1 MKKVIFPVL
10 VLAFYLVPEQAKAD
24 FTFGE
29 MVNLKSVIPVIDP
42 DYDTIDCFSYDG
54 LEIYLESVRPGGSS
68 SCDIWVLKRDSIHD
82 DWGMPENLGHG
93 VNSPKDE
100 AHASISGDGLTLYFT
115 SDQPGGYGDFD
126 IWMATRSSKN
136 DPWGEAVNMGPK
148 INSNSWDISPWV
160 SADGLEFYFCSSRSG
175 GYGGLDIYLIK
186 RSTMNDPWDQPE
198 NLGPVVNSSYNE
210 VNVHLSPDSLLLL
223 FSELMGE
230 TPRPGGYGGTDIW
243 MARRASISAPWES
256 PSNLGSQVNGSVHDK
271 APCISID
278 GSMLY
283 LTTIT
288 YDDIWDNWQVPILHI
303 VDLNG
308 DGIVNADDMCIMV
321 DNWGTDNQ
329 LCDIGPM
336 PWGDGVVDIQDL
348 IVLAEHLFEEFPPAE
363 PAE

>member
-1 MKKVIFPVL
+1 LAVTLVISDGS
-10 VLAFYLVPEQAKAD
+10 AKAD

-29 MVNLKSVIPVIDP
+29 PVNLKAIIPVIDP

-54 LEIYLESVRPGGSS
+54 LEIYLESVRPGGYGI
-68 SCDIWVLKRDSIHD
+68 CDIWVVKRDSID
-82 DWGMPENLGHG
+82 EDWSPPENLGPS
-93 VNSPKDE
+93 VNSPKGQ

-115 SDQPGGYGDFD
+115 SDRPDGHGDYD
-126 IWMATRSSKN
+126 IWMTTRPSRN
-136 DPWGEAVNMGPK
+136 DPWGEAVNMGSK
-148 INSNSWDISPWV
+148 INSTSWDISPWI
-160 SADGLEFYFCSSRSG
+160 STDGLEFYFCSSRSG

-186 RSTMNDPWDQPE
+186 RSTMNDPWGQPV

-230 TPRPGGYGGTDIW
+230 TARPGGYGGTDIW
-243 MARRASISAPWES
+243 MARRAIISAPWES

-283 LTTIT
+283 FTTIT
-288 YDDIWDNWQVPILHI
+288 ITDEIWDNWQAPIIPI

-308 DGIVNADDMCIMV
+308 DGIVDAADMCIMV
-321 DNWGTDNQ
+321 DHWGTDNF

-336 PWGDGVVDIQDL
+336 PWGDGIVDVEDL

-363 PAE
+363 SVP